1 MLTNP
6 LVTTPAIPTDG
17 DRPTLRIAA
26 RATPVAGDADPAVA
40 PSTTHEAGGWKADVA
55 GLLEKITAGAA
66 ADAAQAAAQARA
78 QAQIQITELEQKI
91 IALQSNMDSLRT
103 SGETERSELQR
114 QCRERVSAAESL
126 VETLRAELAGHKA
139 ELLVVRQQLEAAI
152 AERSKLTATFR
163 LVQRALALTTTEGL
177 PDMTDMAASTATS
190 VEAMSPQRSA
200 EHAAAAPIIEAAP
213 KPDESAIVVINAPQE
228 AIDDVRRVLEQ
239 VEAMYLQ
246 DLESGRSG
254 IEIADRLT
262 ASLRH
267 ARAMIL
273 ARWSTGDLDAPGL
286 FEQHMGL
293 LLDKHNGTLFG
304 RHLSIAAYASRTTG
318 EGEIL

>member
-6 LVTTPAIPTDG
+6 LVTIPAIPTDG

-26 RATPVAGDADPAVA
+26 RTTPVAGDADPAVA

-55 GLLEKITAGAA
+55 GLLERITAGAA

-78 QAQIQITELEQKI
+78 QAQVQITELEQKI

-103 SGETERSELQR
+103 SGESERSELQR

-163 LVQRALALTTTEGL
+163 LVQRALALTTTDGL
-177 PDMTDMAASTATS
+177 PDMTDAAASTAAS
-190 VEAMSPQRSA
+190 VETVSHQPSA

-213 KPDESAIVVINAPQE
+213 KPDESPIVVINAPQE
-228 AIDDVRRVLEQ
+228 AIDDVRRDRDRRSPHREPPSRPCDDPGALEHWRRRRPGAVRAAHGPAPRQ
-239 VEAMYLQ
+239 AQRHVVRASPQHRGL
-246 DLESGRSG
+246 RV
-254 IEIADRLT
+254 AHDRRDRAPLT
-262 ASLRH
+262 S
-267 ARAMIL
+267 
-273 ARWSTGDLDAPGL
+273 AP
-286 FEQHMGL
+286 
-293 LLDKHNGTLFG
+293 
-304 RHLSIAAYASRTTG
+304 
-318 EGEIL
+318 